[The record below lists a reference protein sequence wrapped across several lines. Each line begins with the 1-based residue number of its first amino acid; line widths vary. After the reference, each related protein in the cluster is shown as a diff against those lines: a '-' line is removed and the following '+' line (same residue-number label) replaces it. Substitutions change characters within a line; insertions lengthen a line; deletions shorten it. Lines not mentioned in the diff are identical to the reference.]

1 MEISFLKKSQ
11 ELVIVTE
18 NRLRYLLI
26 SLCLKELTIVFSVP
40 ENLVGS
46 DNRMSIQKRRN
57 KTVIRKSVKI
67 QS

>member
-1 MEISFLKKSQ
+1 MEISFLKKSL
-11 ELVIVTE
+11 ELGYS
-18 NRLRYLLI
+18 NRKQIKTLLI
-26 SLCLKELTIVFSVP
+26 CVCLKELTILFSVP

>member
-18 NRLRYLLI
+18 NRLRHLLI

-40 ENLVGS
+40 KNLVGS
-46 DNRMSIQKRRN
+46 DNRMSIQK
-57 KTVIRKSVKI
+57 
-67 QS
+67 